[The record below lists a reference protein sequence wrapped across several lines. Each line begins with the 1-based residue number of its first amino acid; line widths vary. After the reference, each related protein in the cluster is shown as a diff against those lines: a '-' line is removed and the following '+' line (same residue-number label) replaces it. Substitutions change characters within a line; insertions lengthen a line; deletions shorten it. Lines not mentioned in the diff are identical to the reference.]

1 MALGDLRQRIQ
12 RSRHQHHERD
22 PRLLGRRPQPVR
34 RAVREPR
41 ALQIGVEG
49 EAHAEHARLLLPVRH
64 ERAAL
69 RLLECD
75 PAHDREA
82 VGIEARRFQRELVA
96 VALPRGRHDHDPADA
111 GQIHLEEQRFLG
123 DGIRFLSLGRAARR
137 PRTVWR
143 VSRPEVHLRVD
154 DMRAMTP
161 SARSGPANVGQVR
174 LAPQL
179 EREQAPQRLAVILV
193 CGDVLGHQPRH
204 AVGIEQADGA

>member
-1 MALGDLRQRIQ
+1 MPEAFTATFGYLASAHTFGRSSNTSGPRVNRRSPTWSIVRQSSGW
-12 RSRHQHHERD
+12 RSAIFASASSD
-22 PRLLGRRPQPVR
+22 PGTSTMSGILAFSAAGHSQSAVPSVSHGRCRSVWKVKRRPSMPGC
-34 RAVREPR
+34 
-41 ALQIGVEG
+41 L
-49 EAHAEHARLLLPVRH
+49 
-64 ERAAL
+64 
-69 RLLECD
+69 
-75 PAHDREA
+75 
-82 VGIEARRFQRELVA
+82 FQRELVA

-123 DGIRFLSLGRAARR
+123 DGIGFLSLGRAARR

-179 EREQAPQRLAVILV
+179 ERE
-193 CGDVLGHQPRH
+193 
-204 AVGIEQADGA
+204 